1 MSEADKLHFTAFRA
15 QFEVDELAKLAEQ
28 AAVTIRAAEQR
39 ATKAE
44 AALKRSQQ
52 RLAALKTAPD
62 DLVRAARAYL
72 DKMDGITTDAF
83 ACGAEKAEREALR
96 AVLDAIEGIESEP

>member
-1 MSEADKLHFTAFRA
+1 MSEADTLHFAAFRA

-52 RLAALKTAPD
+52 RLAQLRTAPD
-62 DLVRAARAYL
+62 DLVQAARAYL
-72 DKMDGITTDAF
+72 DKMCDITTDEF
-83 ACGAEKAEREALR
+83 ACGGERAEREALR
-96 AVLDAIEGIESEP
+96 AVLDAIEGIESDE